1 MICPGHIGIDVNGG
15 RLRVLNS
22 KPNIKSN
29 VLPSVPGFLE
39 ELAQSLR
46 RRGNTLK
53 LAKPLIVTVRVRVLP
68 SVIGGALLLGK
79 HLVIHALR

>member
-15 RLRVLNS
+15 RRRVLNS
-22 KPNIKSN
+22 KPNIKNN
-29 VLPSVPGFLE
+29 VLPSVPGVLE